1 MNWAFACIPNALT
14 FLRLGLIVPFL
25 FLFAKEQYLPA
36 FLVFVL
42 AGVTDALDGWLAR
55 AFRWQSSLGSFLD
68 PLADKLLVVASFV
81 GLALIHILPWWL
93 VALVFMR
100 DATISCGV
108 LGWFLVI
115 KQPITLRPTI
125 LSKLNTAIQLGLVSF
140 CLYELA
146 FEPTFDPVYRQAF
159 IMLTTLSTLSS
170 YVHYVWVWTH
180 KARASRA
187 KNP

>member
-1 MNWAFACIPNALT
+1 MNWVFASIPNTLT
-14 FLRLGLIVPFL
+14 ILRLCLIAPFL
-25 FLFAKEQYLPA
+25 FFFATEQYLPA
-36 FLVFVL
+36 FLVFVT
-42 AGVTDALDGWLAR
+42 AGITDALDGWLAR

-81 GLALIHILPWWL
+81 ALALSHILPWWL
-93 VALVFMR
+93 VVLVFMR
-100 DATISCGV
+100 DATISFGV

-146 FEPTFDPVYRQAF
+146 FEPSLSPTYRQAF
-159 IMLTTLSTLSS
+159 IGLTTISTLTS
-170 YVHYVWVWTH
+170 YVHYVWVWSN
-180 KARASRA
+180 KARASRTKA
-187 KNP
+187 S